1 MSTILISGYS
11 TGIGFATAEVLARSG
26 HTVYATIHNPLRSP
40 FLTVITCLFTIISYG
55 QERSVAIVVD
65 PSPKAVAEATMM
77 AGKTVFEASCKSC
90 HTNVADSKAPGLA
103 MLGAMTP
110 RAIYMAL
117 KTGKMQTQ
125 SKNLSDEQRREV
137 AQWITN
143 RPFVETKLP
152 KEAFMPFSL
161 PKNVPISSGW
171 GGNLAGTGFTKNT
184 NITPQNV
191 TSLKVKWTFAFPEGT
206 QIRSKPAVVGDWL
219 IVGSQFGDVYAI
231 HKQTGKI
238 GWHFVGDSPIRGAI
252 FVEKSGD
259 KLRAYFSDFTT
270 NVYAIDVASG
280 KLIWKKRAGQHPQ
293 SANTGSVAVYQ
304 NTIIV
309 PLTSNE
315 VTTSKDPNYA
325 CCTSSGEVIA
335 LNATTGELLWRHR
348 VIPQEAQVSG
358 KKKNGQDFYGPSG
371 APVWSS
377 PTVDTKRG
385 LVYIGTGE
393 NYTYPASATSDA
405 IQALD
410 IKTGKLIW
418 SFQATANDT
427 WNLACPGDP
436 NCPEKVGPDL
446 DFGMAPL
453 LITTQQGRDMLV
465 VGQKAGVVHALDPI
479 SGSILWQTRIGKG
492 GKLGGIHWGMASDG
506 NYVYAANADNKYGI
520 DPRDPNRNA
529 SPGLYALDANTGKII
544 WNQPTPACE
553 ADKPCIQA
561 NSAAPLLIPG
571 LIFAGSLD
579 GHIRGYDAGT
589 GKIIW
594 DFDTV
599 QEFKTGNGIAGRGG
613 SIDGPSPVVSGSM
626 LFVNSGYGMFGEMPG
641 NVLIAFDLENR

>member
-1 MSTILISGYS
+1 MSTVLCTKCS
-11 TGIGFATAEVLARSG
+11 TGIGFATADVLARSG
-26 HTVYATIHNPLRSP
+26 HPVKATRRSP
-40 FLTVITCLFTIISYG
+40 FLTVIACLITAISYG
-55 QERSVAIVVD
+55 QERSVSIAVD
-65 PSPKAVAEATMM
+65 SSPKATTVAEATMM
-77 AGKTVFEASCKSC
+77 AGKTVFATSCQSC
-90 HTNVADSKAPGLA
+90 HTNIADSKAPALA
-103 MLGAMTP
+103 MLGAMSP
-110 RAIYMAL
+110 RAIYTAL
-117 KTGKMQTQ
+117 KTGKMQAQ
-125 SKNLSDEQRREV
+125 SKNLSDEQCREV

-161 PKNVPISSGW
+161 PKNVSVSSGW

-184 NITPQNV
+184 SITPQNV
-191 TSLKVKWTFAFPEGT
+191 TSLKVKWTFAFPDGT
-206 QIRSKPAVVGDWL
+206 QVRSKPAVVGNWL

-238 GWHFVGDSPIRGAI
+238 GWHFVADAPIRGAI
-252 FVEKSGD
+252 FVGKSGD
-259 KLRAYFSDFTT
+259 KLRAYFADFTT
-270 NVYAIDVASG
+270 NVYAIEIASG

-335 LNATTGELLWRHR
+335 LNATTGELVWRHR
-348 VIPQEAQVSG
+348 VIPQEAKESG
-358 KKKNGQDFYGPSG
+358 KKKNGQPFYGPSG

-377 PTVDTKRG
+377 PTIDTKRG

-393 NYTYPASATSDA
+393 NYTDPPSTTSDA

-436 NCPEKVGPDL
+436 NCPDKVGPDL

-453 LITTQQGRDMLV
+453 LITTSQGRDMLV
-465 VGQKAGVVHALDPI
+465 VGQKAGVVHALDAT
-479 SGSILWQTRIGKG
+479 SGRILWQTRIGKG
-492 GKLGGIHWGMASDG
+492 GMLGGIHWGMASDG
-506 NYVYAANADNKYGI
+506 SYVYAANADNKYAI
-520 DPRDPNRNA
+520 DPRDPSRSA
-529 SPGLYALDANTGKII
+529 SPGLYALDATTGKII

-571 LIFAGSLD
+571 LVFAGSLD

-589 GKIIW
+589 GKIVW

-599 QEFKTGNGIAGRGG
+599 QEFKTGNGIAGKGG

-626 LFVNSGYGMFGEMPG
+626 LFVNSGYGMFREMPG
-641 NVLIAFDLENR
+641 NVLIAFDIENK